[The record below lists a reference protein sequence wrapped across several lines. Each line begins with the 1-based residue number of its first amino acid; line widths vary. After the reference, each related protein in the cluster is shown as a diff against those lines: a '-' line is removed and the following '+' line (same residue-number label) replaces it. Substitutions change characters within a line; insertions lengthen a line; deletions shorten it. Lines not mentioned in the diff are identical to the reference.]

1 MFENEV
7 NYRLAK
13 VLLSNLAQFGLVNK
27 RETEAVC
34 KALIEHYNPE
44 FQSAED
50 ASLMPGDG
58 HTVGTLKRTAN
69 YVPVKEKVEAVAQW
83 DDAVCECCGNSIKQI
98 PKQKKKRFCSDEC
111 RNKWWNSHLDLVKRK
126 AVYKYKCPNCGKE
139 FEVYGNGHRK
149 FCCHDCYVAYRFKG
163 GADNVTE

>member
-13 VLLSNLAQFGLVNK
+13 VLLANLAQFGLINK

-50 ASLMPGDG
+50 TSLMPGEG
-58 HTVGTLKRTAN
+58 HTVGVPKQTTN
-69 YVPVKEKVEAVAQW
+69 YAPVKERVGAVAEW
-83 DDAVCECCGNSIKQI
+83 DDAVCEYCGNGIKQI
-98 PKQKKKRFCSDEC
+98 PKRKKKRFCSNEC
-111 RNKWWNSHLDLVKRK
+111 RNKWWNSHLDLVKRR
-126 AVYKYKCPNCGKE
+126 AVYKYECQTCGKE
-139 FEVYGNGHRK
+139 FEIYGNSHRK

>member
-50 ASLMPGDG
+50 ASLMPG
-58 HTVGTLKRTAN
+58 VLSGTL
-69 YVPVKEKVEAVAQW
+69 
-83 DDAVCECCGNSIKQI
+83 I
-98 PKQKKKRFCSDEC
+98 
-111 RNKWWNSHLDLVKRK
+111 
-126 AVYKYKCPNCGKE
+126 
-139 FEVYGNGHRK
+139 
-149 FCCHDCYVAYRFKG
+149 
-163 GADNVTE
+163 